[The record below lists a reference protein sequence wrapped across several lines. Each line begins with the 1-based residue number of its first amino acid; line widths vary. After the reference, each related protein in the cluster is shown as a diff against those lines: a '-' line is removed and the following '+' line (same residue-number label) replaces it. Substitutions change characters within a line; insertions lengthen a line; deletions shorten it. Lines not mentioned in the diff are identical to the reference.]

1 MRRAAPRGSE
11 PIVSVYRGFWRVVK
25 SARPAG
31 GSCVALLA
39 LGAAAIM
46 GGDTPALAQGV
57 SEQQIRCMQ
66 LQQELAAA
74 QGGGANREEL
84 PRIDQQIAQADRVFQ
99 GTRAAMDDAGCFE
112 SFFIFGRGLVRSP
125 KCLKMNDRVEDARR
139 QLTQLQQQRQALTG
153 GGGNRRRQAELQDAL
168 ARSGCG
174 GQVRQPRRGGGLFD
188 FFGGGRQEEELP
200 QTPIYRSIDPNGRY
214 RSVCVRLCD
223 GFFYPIHYSTYGSL
237 LGQDAQQCQSNCAA
251 PAELYVYRNPGQ
263 EIEQAVSLNGSAYM
277 DLPVALRFRKE
288 YVKGCSCK
296 QAEYNPTEIEAA
308 NKRAEGDAPG
318 QPAKGKPTAAVA
330 PPPEAPAP
338 QAAAPAGDQ
347 GLDLDITGSNEPAA
361 PPAPAPEA
369 TPAAIP
375 EAQQP
380 PAPPPAVEAAVPPPA
395 VEAAA
400 PPPPPPA
407 PPPAAAVTPP
417 APPPAPPPAAAAAP
431 PPPPPSA
438 SAAAT
443 GDPAGQSTI
452 VKRKTAPAAPPA
464 SPFGPQ

>member
-1 MRRAAPRGSE
+1 MRRVAPRGLE
-11 PIVSVYRGFWRVVK
+11 PIVSVCRDFCRVLASSV
-25 SARPAG
+25 RPTAG
-31 GSCVALLA
+31 PRLAVLA
-39 LGAAAIM
+39 LCGVGVVGGA
-46 GGDTPALAQGV
+46 GLGLAQGL
-57 SEQQIRCMQ
+57 SEQQIRCLQ
-66 LQQELAAA
+66 LQQDLAAA
-74 QGGGANREEL
+74 QGGGGNREDL
-84 PRIDQQIAQADRVFQ
+84 GRIEQQIAQADRVFQ

-153 GGGNRRRQAELQDAL
+153 GGGNKRRQAELNDAL

-174 GQVRQPRRGGGLFD
+174 GQRAQPARRGGGLFD
-188 FFGGGRQEEELP
+188 FFGGGREEEEVE

-223 GFFYPIHYSTYGSL
+223 GFFYPISYVTYGARL
-237 LGQDAQQCQSNCAA
+237 AQDATQCQSNCAA

-288 YVKGCSCK
+288 FVNGCSCK

-308 NKRAEGDAPG
+308 NKRAEADAAA
-318 QPAKGKPTAAVA
+318 QPAKGKGKGKPTAKA
-330 PPPEAPAP
+330 PPPPQTPSPQAAAPAP
-338 QAAAPAGDQ
+338 QAAAPAATGDQ
-347 GLDLDITGSNEPAA
+347 PQLDMDVTGSNEPAA
-361 PPAPAPEA
+361 SPAPEA
-369 TPAAIP
+369 APAAVP
-375 EAQQP
+375 AAQQP
-380 PAPPPAVEAAVPPPA
+380 PAPPPA

-407 PPPAAAVTPP
+407 S
-417 APPPAPPPAAAAAP
+417 AAAP
-431 PPPPPSA
+431 
-438 SAAAT
+438 

-452 VKRKTAPAAPPA
+452 VKRKTTPPPAPPA
-464 SPFGPQ
+464 PFAPQ

>member
-1 MRRAAPRGSE
+1 
-11 PIVSVYRGFWRVVK
+11 
-25 SARPAG
+25 
-31 GSCVALLA
+31 
-39 LGAAAIM
+39 
-46 GGDTPALAQGV
+46 
-57 SEQQIRCMQ
+57 MQ
-66 LQQELAAA
+66 LQQELAAT
-74 QGGGANREEL
+74 QGGGANREDIA
-84 PRIDQQIAQADRVFQ
+84 RIDQQIAQADRVFQ
-99 GTRAAMDDAGCFE
+99 GTRAAMEDAGCFE

-125 KCLKMNDRVEDARR
+125 KCLNMNNRVEDARR

-188 FFGGGRQEEELP
+188 FFGGGREEEEALP

-223 GFFYPIHYSTYGSL
+223 GFFYPIHYSTYGSQ
-237 LGQDAQQCQSNCAA
+237 LGQDAQSCQSNCAA

-263 EIEQAVSLNGSAYM
+263 EIEQAVSLSGSAYM

-308 NKRAEGDAPG
+308 NKKVEVDPKAKPG
-318 QPAKGKPTAAVA
+318 TVKPTAAVTPA
-330 PPPEAPAP
+330 PEAPAP

-347 GLDLDITGSNEPAA
+347 GLDLDITGSNEPA
-361 PPAPAPEA
+361 PAPEA
-369 TPAAIP
+369 APAAIP
-375 EAQQP
+375 EEQQA
-380 PAPPPAVEAAVPPPA
+380 PALPPAVEAT
-395 VEAAA
+395 A

-407 PPPAAAVTPP
+407 IEAA
-417 APPPAPPPAAAAAP
+417 APPPAPPPTPAVKPAAP
-431 PPPPPSA
+431 PTPPPAAQAAPPA
-438 SAAAT
+438 APAPTAAAT
-443 GDPAGQSTI
+443 ADPAGQST
-452 VKRKTAPAAPPA
+452 VSKRKTPPPAPAA

>member
-25 SARPAG
+25 AARPAG
-31 GSCVALLA
+31 GSCLAMLALCAVAL
-39 LGAAAIM
+39 M
-46 GGDTPALAQGV
+46 GGDSLAQGV

-99 GTRAAMDDAGCFE
+99 GTRAAMEDAGCFE

-153 GGGNRRRQAELQDAL
+153 GGGNKRRQAELQDAL

-174 GQVRQPRRGGGLFD
+174 GQVRQQPRRGGGLVD
-188 FFGGGRQEEELP
+188 FFGGDQEEEQLP
-200 QTPIYRSIDPNGRY
+200 QTPIYRSIHPNGRY

-223 GFFYPIHYSTYGSL
+223 GFFYPIHFSTYGSL

-263 EIEQAVSLNGSAYM
+263 DIEQAVSLNGSAYM
-277 DLPVALRFRKE
+277 DLPVALRYRKE

-308 NKRAEGDAPG
+308 NKRAEVDAA
-318 QPAKGKPTAAVA
+318 QPVKGKPSAKAPA
-330 PPPEAPAP
+330 PPPAP
-338 QAAAPAGDQ
+338 QAAAPAAPG
-347 GLDLDITGSNEPAA
+347 GESLDLDVTGSNQ
-361 PPAPAPEA
+361 PAP
-369 TPAAIP
+369 
-375 EAQQP
+375 
-380 PAPPPAVEAAVPPPA
+380 
-395 VEAAA
+395 AAA
-400 PPPPPPA
+400 PPPVPAAQKPPA
-407 PPPAAAVTPP
+407 PPAAAPP
-417 APPPAPPPAAAAAP
+417 AAPPPASAAAAP
-431 PPPPPSA
+431 PPQQ
-438 SAAAT
+438 
-443 GDPAGQSTI
+443 GQSTI
-452 VKRKTAPAAPPA
+452 IKKAAKPPVAPP
-464 SPFGPQ
+464 PQ